1 MKIRLSLRMMVVLGI
16 LVTGS
21 VMIIA
26 FSILSAKYFID
37 GLDISMRE
45 SMRNFAQ
52 LATPQDGEPVELSQ
66 FTVATRWEDLPSSI
80 QTHLSPEF
88 SENQKFVKKVI
99 QPSYLSPPDAGYFAM
114 QTDVDS
120 EIRYVSIEFKRPVEV
135 MPKPGVNYFQTIFY
149 TCIGALA
156 VFALVLIFLLRRTTG
171 PMRDLLEWAQSL
183 THDKLYEPVP
193 DFRFSDLNNMANIIH
208 TSVSSVEQSVQRER
222 QFLAHASHELRTP
235 ITVTKSNIALLR
247 KLLEKAQPLNKQLDV
262 CGRIERSAN
271 TMTQLTETILWLNR
285 EEGRHLELSS
295 VKLSNLVSQ
304 ICEELHY
311 LIEHKAINVELS
323 LDVHPVALPE
333 ALGRIV
339 FTNLI
344 RNAFQHTQEGTIN
357 IEQHGST
364 ITIINQN
371 RDNVSSRDDLGF
383 GLGLALTERLVERYG
398 WAYDVEESV
407 NGRKVT
413 LVLPYDNQVDAE
425 NAAY

>member
-1 MKIRLSLRMMVVLGI
+1 MKIRLSLRMMVVLGM

-26 FSILSAKYFID
+26 FSVLSAKYFID

-52 LATPQDGEPVELSQ
+52 LATPRDGEPVELSQ
-66 FTVATRWEDLPSSI
+66 FTVATQWEDLPQSI

-88 SENQKFVKKVI
+88 SDNHAFVKKVI

-114 QTDVDS
+114 RVDVDGH
-120 EIRYVSIEFKRPVEV
+120 IRYVSIEFKRPIEV

-156 VFALVLIFLLRRTTG
+156 VFALVLILLLRRTTG

-183 THDKLYEPVP
+183 THDKLSAPVP

-235 ITVTKSNIALLR
+235 ITVTKSNITLLR
-247 KLLEKAQPLNKQLDV
+247 KLLEKAQPLDKQLDV

-295 VKLSNLVSQ
+295 VKLSDLVSQ
-304 ICEELHY
+304 ICEDLHY
-311 LIEHKAINVELS
+311 LIEHKNIQVNLS
-323 LDVHPVALPE
+323 LDAQPVLLPE

-339 FTNLI
+339 FANLI
-344 RNAFQHTQEGTIN
+344 RNAFQHTQEGTID
-357 IEQHGST
+357 IEQNGST
-364 ITIINQN
+364 ITIVNQN
-371 RDNVSSRDDLGF
+371 REHIDSQDDLGF
-383 GLGLALTERLVERYG
+383 GLGLALTERLVKRYG
-398 WAYDVEESV
+398 WTYDVEEKT
-407 NGRKVT
+407 NGRRVT
-413 LVLPYDNQVDAE
+413 LVLPYEEGV
-425 NAAY
+425 NADSEV